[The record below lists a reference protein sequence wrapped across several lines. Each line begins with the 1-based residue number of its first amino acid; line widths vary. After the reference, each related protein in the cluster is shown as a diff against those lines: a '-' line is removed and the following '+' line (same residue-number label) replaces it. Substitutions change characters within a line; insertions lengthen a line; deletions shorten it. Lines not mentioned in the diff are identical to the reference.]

1 MENEMPKWRKL
12 DEDVDKV
19 EWFTVDD
26 DTGEEVIRTDW
37 KHTDKVL
44 EANKAIQ
51 SKEVGRGK
59 DMHHVARIP
68 PSIIMKWME
77 EGINIYD
84 KNHGPAVMRKLDDP
98 EYRHLRVNT
107 QQLGKRTRH
116 I

>member
-1 MENEMPKWRKL
+1 MPKWRKL

-26 DTGEEVIRTDW
+26 DTGEEVVRTEW
-37 KHTDKVL
+37 KNTQYLL
-44 EANKAIQ
+44 EENKAIQ
-51 SKEVGRGK
+51 GKEAGRGK

-68 PSIIMKWME
+68 PSIIVKWME

-84 KNHGPAVMRKLDDP
+84 RNHGPAILKKLDDP

-107 QQLGKRTRH
+107 GTIGKKH
-116 I
+116 VHF